1 MSELS
6 PLIDE
11 LDAWG
16 AAGLTATFWW
26 RDDDATQPTE
36 QLERLFTVAPSV
48 PIALAVISG
57 VATPALAERL
67 KGYSRIAVLQHGW
80 QHTNHGGSPHDPTEY
95 PGSRSTADV
104 LKEFQDGRERMASLF
119 GELFLPVFAPPYHGF
134 DDKFLPL
141 LAQSGIWSISRRGPR
156 TGAAKA
162 AGIFEANVHTGVLR
176 WPRLIEH
183 LKGRRLGT
191 YELDEP
197 TGLLTHHHKE
207 DSATYDFIER
217 LAELINAHTATKWL
231 SASEIFSRTH
241 LT

>member
-11 LDAWG
+11 LDAWD

-26 RDDDATQPTE
+26 RDDDATEPTE

-48 PIALAVISG
+48 PIALALISS

-67 KGYSRIAVLQHGW
+67 KGYSRITVLQHGW
-80 QHTNHGGSPHDPTEY
+80 QHKNHSGSPHDPAEY
-95 PGSRSTADV
+95 PGSRSAADV
-104 LKEFQDGRERMASLF
+104 LKEFQDGRERMSRLF
-119 GELFLPVFAPPYHGF
+119 GDRFWPVFAPPWHGF

-141 LAQSGIWSISRRGPR
+141 LAQSGLWSISRRGPR

-162 AGIFEANVHTGVLR
+162 AKIFEGNVHSGVLK

-183 LKGRRLGT
+183 LRGRRLGT
-191 YELDEP
+191 YDVDEP
-197 TGLLTHHHKE
+197 TGLLTHHYRE
-207 DSATYDFIER
+207 DSQSYDFIER
-217 LAELINAHTATKWL
+217 FADVIDTHKAAKWL
-231 SASEIFSRTH
+231 SASEIFPRQGPT
-241 LT
+241 